1 MLNGILNYINC
12 CKTSNILDKCILKVE
27 NEQSTNEPTEKNN
40 IPLNEGIKKIII
52 ENKSKDSIITFSD
65 TKVKQNKIKKRVLD
79 TLVIGSTELIL
90 EGDIFYN
97 KTIKIDKIGI
107 KDENR
112 INKNGITIF
121 GVSDEQNGIT
131 IFGISDDMNKPN
143 SGIDFNLNLSKKKLK
158 NKKDTNIPIF
168 KIEFIKED
176 VNYILSLINKDIK
189 ILLLIEND
197 FLIDNNS
204 NLNFMIGKI
213 QIKIISPK
221 NEKDEIFYVETEG
234 KNYKF
239 NKKELPLTIGRGNS
253 NINIKHNSISK
264 IHAVIDFNTDS
275 NSLFIRDNE
284 STNGTFFL
292 IDDNFPFIYLLSDCT
307 MKIFDSKFTIKII
320 DI

>member
-40 IPLNEGIKKIII
+40 IPLNEGLKKIIL

-121 GVSDEQNGIT
+121 GVSDDFN
-131 IFGISDDMNKPN
+131 DNC
-143 SGIDFNLNLSKKKLK
+143 GIDFNLNLSKKKLK

-168 KIEFIKED
+168 KIEYIKED

-197 FLIDNNS
+197 FLIDYNS

-221 NEKDEIFYVETEG
+221 NEKDEIFYIETEG

-264 IHAVIDFNTDS
+264 IHAVIDFNNDS

>member
-79 TLVIGSTELIL
+79 TLVIGSRELIL

-121 GVSDEQNGIT
+121 GVSDDFN
-131 IFGISDDMNKPN
+131 DNC
-143 SGIDFNLNLSKKKLK
+143 GIDFNLNLSKKKLK

-264 IHAVIDFNTDS
+264 IHAVIDFNNDS

>member
-121 GVSDEQNGIT
+121 GVSDDFN
-131 IFGISDDMNKPN
+131 DNC
-143 SGIDFNLNLSKKKLK
+143 GIDFNLNLLKKKLK

-189 ILLLIEND
+189 ILLLI
-197 FLIDNNS
+197 
-204 NLNFMIGKI
+204 
-213 QIKIISPK
+213 
-221 NEKDEIFYVETEG
+221 
-234 KNYKF
+234 
-239 NKKELPLTIGRGNS
+239 
-253 NINIKHNSISK
+253 
-264 IHAVIDFNTDS
+264 
-275 NSLFIRDNE
+275 
-284 STNGTFFL
+284 
-292 IDDNFPFIYLLSDCT
+292 
-307 MKIFDSKFTIKII
+307 
-320 DI
+320 

>member
-40 IPLNEGIKKIII
+40 IPLNEGLKKIIL

-121 GVSDEQNGIT
+121 G
-131 IFGISDDMNKPN
+131 ISDDFNDN
-143 SGIDFNLNLSKKKLK
+143 CGIDFNLNLSKKKLK

-264 IHAVIDFNTDS
+264 IHAVIDFNNDS

>member
-121 GVSDEQNGIT
+121 GVSDDFN
-131 IFGISDDMNKPN
+131 DNC
-143 SGIDFNLNLSKKKLK
+143 GIDFNLNLSKKKLK

-221 NEKDEIFYVETEG
+221 NEKDEIFYIETEG

-239 NKKELPLTIGRGNS
+239 NKKELPITIGRGNS

-264 IHAVIDFNTDS
+264 IHAVIDFNNDS

-320 DI
+320 DN

>member
-40 IPLNEGIKKIII
+40 IPLNEGLKKIIL

-112 INKNGITIF
+112 INKNGISIF
-121 GVSDEQNGIT
+121 GVSDDFN
-131 IFGISDDMNKPN
+131 DNC
-143 SGIDFNLNLSKKKLK
+143 GIDFNLNLSKKKLK

-168 KIEFIKED
+168 KIEYIKED

-264 IHAVIDFNTDS
+264 IHAVIDFNNDS

>member
-1 MLNGILNYINC
+1 MLNGFLNYINC
-12 CKTSNILDKCILKVE
+12 CKTSNILDKCVLKVE
-27 NEQSTNEPTEKNN
+27 NAQSTNEPTEKNN
-40 IPLNEGIKKIII
+40 IPLNEGLKKIII
-52 ENKSKDSIITFSD
+52 ETKNKDSIITFSD
-65 TKVKQNKIKKRVLD
+65 TKVKQNNIKKRVLD
-79 TLVIGSTELIL
+79 TLVIGSRELIL

-107 KDENR
+107 KNENR
-112 INKNGITIF
+112 INKNGISIF
-121 GVSDEQNGIT
+121 GVSDDFND
-131 IFGISDDMNKPN
+131 SC
-143 SGIDFNLNLSKKKLK
+143 GIDFNLNLSKKKLK
-158 NKKDTNIPIF
+158 NKKDSNIPIF
-168 KIEFIKED
+168 KIEYTKED
-176 VNYILSLINKDIK
+176 ENYILSLINKDIK

-221 NEKDEIFYVETEG
+221 NEKDEIFYLETEG

-239 NKKELPLTIGRGNS
+239 NKKELPITIGRGNS

-320 DI
+320 DN

>member
-107 KDENR
+107 KNENR
-112 INKNGITIF
+112 INKNGISIF
-121 GVSDEQNGIT
+121 GVSDDFND
-131 IFGISDDMNKPN
+131 SC
-143 SGIDFNLNLSKKKLK
+143 GIDFNLNLSKKKLK

-264 IHAVIDFNTDS
+264 IHAVIDFNNDS

-292 IDDNFPFIYLLSDCT
+292 IDDNFPFIYLLFDCT

>member
-40 IPLNEGIKKIII
+40 IPLNEGLKKIIL

-121 GVSDEQNGIT
+121 GVSDDFN
-131 IFGISDDMNKPN
+131 DNC
-143 SGIDFNLNLSKKKLK
+143 GIDFNLNLSKKKLK

-264 IHAVIDFNTDS
+264 IHAVIDFNNDS

>member
-40 IPLNEGIKKIII
+40 KPLNEGLKKIIL

-97 KTIKIDKIGI
+97 KIIKIDKIGI

-121 GVSDEQNGIT
+121 GVSDDFN
-131 IFGISDDMNKPN
+131 DNC
-143 SGIDFNLNLSKKKLK
+143 GIDFNLNLSKKKLK

-168 KIEFIKED
+168 KIEYIKED
-176 VNYILSLINKDIK
+176 ENYILSLINKDIK

-221 NEKDEIFYVETEG
+221 NEKDEIFYIETEG

-264 IHAVIDFNTDS
+264 IHAVIDFNNDS

-292 IDDNFPFIYLLSDCT
+292 IDDNFPFMYLLSDCT

>member
-121 GVSDEQNGIT
+121 GVSDDFN
-131 IFGISDDMNKPN
+131 DNC
-143 SGIDFNLNLSKKKLK
+143 GIDFNLNLSKKKLK

-264 IHAVIDFNTDS
+264 IHAVIDFNNDS

>member
-40 IPLNEGIKKIII
+40 IPLNEGIKKIIL

-121 GVSDEQNGIT
+121 GVSDDFN
-131 IFGISDDMNKPN
+131 DNC
-143 SGIDFNLNLSKKKLK
+143 GIDFNLNLSKKKLK

-168 KIEFIKED
+168 KIEYIKED

-221 NEKDEIFYVETEG
+221 NEKDEIFYIETEG

-264 IHAVIDFNTDS
+264 IHAVIDFNNDS

>member
-121 GVSDEQNGIT
+121 GVSDDFN
-131 IFGISDDMNKPN
+131 DNC
-143 SGIDFNLNLSKKKLK
+143 GIDFNLNLSKKKLK

-168 KIEFIKED
+168 KIDYIKED

-264 IHAVIDFNTDS
+264 IHAVIDFNNDS

>member
-40 IPLNEGIKKIII
+40 IPLNEGVNKIII
-52 ENKSKDSIITFSD
+52 ETKNKDSIITFSD

-79 TLVIGSTELIL
+79 TLVIGSRELIL

-97 KTIKIDKIGI
+97 EIIKIDKIGI
-107 KDENR
+107 KNENR
-112 INKNGITIF
+112 INKNGIA
-121 GVSDEQNGIT
+121 
-131 IFGISDDMNKPN
+131 IFGISDDFNDN
-143 SGIDFNLNLSKKKLK
+143 CGIDFNLNLSKKKLK

-168 KIEFIKED
+168 KIEYIKED
-176 VNYILSLINKDIK
+176 ENYILSLINKDIK

-197 FLIDNNS
+197 FLIDYNS

-264 IHAVIDFNTDS
+264 IHAVIDFNNDS

-320 DI
+320 DN

>member
-40 IPLNEGIKKIII
+40 IPLNEGVNKIII
-52 ENKSKDSIITFSD
+52 ETKNKDSIITFSD

-79 TLVIGSTELIL
+79 TLVIGSRELIL

-97 KTIKIDKIGI
+97 EIIKIDKIGI
-107 KDENR
+107 KNENR
-112 INKNGITIF
+112 INKNGIA
-121 GVSDEQNGIT
+121 
-131 IFGISDDMNKPN
+131 IFGISDDFNDN
-143 SGIDFNLNLSKKKLK
+143 CGIDFNLNLSKKKLK

-168 KIEFIKED
+168 KIEYIKED
-176 VNYILSLINKDIK
+176 ENYILSLINKDIK

-264 IHAVIDFNTDS
+264 IHAIIDFNTES
-275 NSLFIRDNE
+275 SSLFIRDNE

-292 IDDNFPFIYLLSDCT
+292 IDDNFPFIYLLFDCT

-320 DI
+320 DN

>member
-121 GVSDEQNGIT
+121 G
-131 IFGISDDMNKPN
+131 ISDDFNDN
-143 SGIDFNLNLSKKKLK
+143 CGIDFNLNLSKKKLK

-168 KIEFIKED
+168 KIEYIKED

-264 IHAVIDFNTDS
+264 IHAVIDFNNDS

>member
-107 KDENR
+107 RDENR

-121 GVSDEQNGIT
+121 GVSDDFN
-131 IFGISDDMNKPN
+131 DNC
-143 SGIDFNLNLSKKKLK
+143 GIDFNLNLSKKKLK

-168 KIEFIKED
+168 KIEYIKED

-221 NEKDEIFYVETEG
+221 NEKDEIFYIETEG

-264 IHAVIDFNTDS
+264 IHAVIDFNNDS

>member
-121 GVSDEQNGIT
+121 GVSDDFN
-131 IFGISDDMNKPN
+131 DNC
-143 SGIDFNLNLSKKKLK
+143 GIDFNLNLSKKKLK

-168 KIEFIKED
+168 KIEYIKED

-264 IHAVIDFNTDS
+264 IHAVIDFNNDS

>member
-12 CKTSNILDKCILKVE
+12 CKTSNILDKCSLKVE
-27 NEQSTNEPTEKNN
+27 NGQSTNEPTEKNN
-40 IPLNEGIKKIII
+40 IPLNEGVNKIII
-52 ENKSKDSIITFSD
+52 ETKNKDSIITFSD

-79 TLVIGSTELIL
+79 TLVIGSRELIL

-97 KTIKIDKIGI
+97 EIIKIDKIGI
-107 KDENR
+107 KNENR
-112 INKNGITIF
+112 INKNGIA
-121 GVSDEQNGIT
+121 
-131 IFGISDDMNKPN
+131 IFGISDDFNDN
-143 SGIDFNLNLSKKKLK
+143 CGIDFNLNLSKKKLK

-168 KIEFIKED
+168 KIEYIKED
-176 VNYILSLINKDIK
+176 ENYILSLINKDIK

-197 FLIDNNS
+197 FLIDYNS

-239 NKKELPLTIGRGNS
+239 NKKELPLAIGRGNS

-264 IHAVIDFNTDS
+264 ILAIIDFNTES
-275 NSLFIRDNE
+275 SSLFIRDNE

-292 IDDNFPFIYLLSDCT
+292 IDDNFPFIYLLFDCT

-320 DI
+320 DN

>member
-121 GVSDEQNGIT
+121 GVSDDFN
-131 IFGISDDMNKPN
+131 DNC
-143 SGIDFNLNLSKKKLK
+143 GIDFNLNLSKKKLK

-221 NEKDEIFYVETEG
+221 NEKDEIFYIETEG

-264 IHAVIDFNTDS
+264 IHAVIDFNNDS

>member
-1 MLNGILNYINC
+1 MDNH
-12 CKTSNILDKCILKVE
+12 
-27 NEQSTNEPTEKNN
+27 
-40 IPLNEGIKKIII
+40 
-52 ENKSKDSIITFSD
+52 KDSIITFSD

-79 TLVIGSTELIL
+79 TLVIGSRELIL

-97 KTIKIDKIGI
+97 EIIKIDKIGI
-107 KDENR
+107 KNENR
-112 INKNGITIF
+112 INKNGIA
-121 GVSDEQNGIT
+121 
-131 IFGISDDMNKPN
+131 IFGISDDFNDN
-143 SGIDFNLNLSKKKLK
+143 CGIDFNLNLSKKKLK

-168 KIEFIKED
+168 KIEYIKED
-176 VNYILSLINKDIK
+176 ENYILSLINKDIK

-197 FLIDNNS
+197 FLIDYNS

-264 IHAVIDFNTDS
+264 IHAIIDFNTES
-275 NSLFIRDNE
+275 SSLFIRDNE

-292 IDDNFPFIYLLSDCT
+292 IDDNFPFIYLLFDCT

-320 DI
+320 DN

>member
-121 GVSDEQNGIT
+121 GVSDDFN
-131 IFGISDDMNKPN
+131 DNC
-143 SGIDFNLNLSKKKLK
+143 GIDFNLNLSKKKLK

-189 ILLLIEND
+189 ILLLI
-197 FLIDNNS
+197 
-204 NLNFMIGKI
+204 
-213 QIKIISPK
+213 
-221 NEKDEIFYVETEG
+221 
-234 KNYKF
+234 
-239 NKKELPLTIGRGNS
+239 
-253 NINIKHNSISK
+253 
-264 IHAVIDFNTDS
+264 
-275 NSLFIRDNE
+275 
-284 STNGTFFL
+284 
-292 IDDNFPFIYLLSDCT
+292 
-307 MKIFDSKFTIKII
+307 
-320 DI
+320 

>member
-79 TLVIGSTELIL
+79 TVVIGSTELIL

-107 KDENR
+107 KNENR
-112 INKNGITIF
+112 INKNGISIF
-121 GVSDEQNGIT
+121 GVSDDFND
-131 IFGISDDMNKPN
+131 SC
-143 SGIDFNLNLSKKKLK
+143 GIDFNLNLSKKKLK
-158 NKKDTNIPIF
+158 NKKDSNIPIF
-168 KIEFIKED
+168 KIEYTKED
-176 VNYILSLINKDIK
+176 ENYILSLINKDIK

-264 IHAVIDFNTDS
+264 IHAVIDFNNDS